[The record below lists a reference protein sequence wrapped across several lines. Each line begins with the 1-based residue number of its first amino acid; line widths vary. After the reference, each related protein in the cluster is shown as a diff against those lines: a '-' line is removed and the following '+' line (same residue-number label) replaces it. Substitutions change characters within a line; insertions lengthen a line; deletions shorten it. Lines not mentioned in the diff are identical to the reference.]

1 MRTAAKALLAALF
14 AVCVY
19 RAFTQSLVHDEAL
32 TNELYITGPLA
43 NIFNHFDA
51 NHHFLNTVLMR
62 ASAAIFGDSEW
73 ALRLPAL
80 GGAALYFTAVYRIA
94 ALAFGDGLPLLLATA
109 LLSLNPFLLDFM
121 VAARGYGLAL
131 ALLMWALALL
141 LEQFQAPAI
150 APKKLTW
157 AGAAL
162 ALSVTAN
169 LIFVLPAAAIMGLA
183 LYLLP
188 SHLPKTSG
196 PPNSA
201 ESAKNKRDRRAKP
214 APKLRLWL
222 IAPIAAT
229 ALVFFLA
236 APVENM
242 RAQQFYTGAATLR
255 ESLRSLVASYLQ
267 HSGPLRHLQGADTM
281 RDAIAFAIAPLI
293 AGAGLAVALRR
304 RDLLLLFASVPLI
317 FSGVVTVL
325 MHLVLGSPYPED
337 RTGIYF
343 APLVCLTLLGLAR
356 ALPGA
361 SVALYAAAAL
371 ATLCFL
377 GEFNTRKFLV
387 WEYDAD
393 TRTMGQYMASH
404 HGSKVVR
411 VGGSWQLAE
420 SLSYYLFRNQ
430 WDWMEI
436 ETRQPEPGYDYYALI
451 PQDAGIVQALGLR
464 EVFRGPVSGSI
475 LAIPA
480 ADSIGH

>member
-94 ALAFGDGLPLLLATA
+94 ALAFWRWVVPLAAAATA

-214 APKLRLWL
+214 APQLRLWL

-255 ESLRSLVASYLQ
+255 ESLRSLAASSLQ

-356 ALPGA
+356 SLHGCVGCAVCSRCARDALLPRRIQHPKIPGLGIRCGHA
-361 SVALYAAAAL
+361 HDGSNIWPVTTARKSSEWAA
-371 ATLCFL
+371 
-377 GEFNTRKFLV
+377 
-387 WEYDAD
+387 
-393 TRTMGQYMASH
+393 
-404 HGSKVVR
+404 
-411 VGGSWQLAE
+411 
-420 SLSYYLFRNQ
+420 
-430 WDWMEI
+430 
-436 ETRQPEPGYDYYALI
+436 PGN
-451 PQDAGIVQALGLR
+451 GLLN
-464 EVFRGPVSGSI
+464 P
-475 LAIPA
+475 
-480 ADSIGH
+480 

>member
-1 MRTAAKALLAALF
+1 MRAAAKALLAVVF
-14 AVCVY
+14 AVCIY
-19 RAFTQSLVHDEAL
+19 RAFTQSLTHDEAL
-32 TNELYITGPLA
+32 TNELYIIGPLA
-43 NIFNHFDA
+43 NIFNNFDA

-62 ASAAIFGDSEW
+62 ISAAILGDSEW

-94 ALAFGDGLPLLLATA
+94 LAVFGDGLPLLLAAA
-109 LLSLNPFLLDFM
+109 LLSLNPFVLDFM

-150 APKKLTW
+150 APKQLAW

-169 LIFVLPAAAIMGLA
+169 LIFVLPAAAVMGFA

-188 SHLPKTSG
+188 KPSEP
-196 PPNSA
+196 
-201 ESAKNKRDRRAKP
+201 EKRKRGRRQKP
-214 APKLRLWL
+214 EPKLWIWL
-222 IAPIAAT
+222 MTPIAAI
-229 ALVFFLA
+229 AVLFFLA

-242 RAQQFYTGAATLR
+242 HAQQFYTGAATLR
-255 ESLRSLVASYLQ
+255 ESLRSLAAGSLQ
-267 HSGPLRHLQGADTM
+267 HSGPLRHIRGADLF
-281 RDAIAFAIAPLI
+281 RDAVAFAIAPLI
-293 AGAGLAVALRR
+293 AAVGLAVGLWR
-304 RDLLLLFASVPLI
+304 RDLLLLFASVPLV
-317 FSGVVTVL
+317 FSGIAVLL
-325 MHLVLGSPYPED
+325 MHLVLGSLYPED

-343 APLVCLTLLGLAR
+343 APLVCLALLGLAR
-356 ALPGA
+356 ALPRA
-361 SVALYAAAAL
+361 SLALYAVAAL
-371 ATLCFL
+371 GAVYFA

-393 TRTMGQYMASH
+393 TRTMGRYMAGH
-404 HGSKVVR
+404 HGSRVVK

-436 ETRQPEPGYDYYALI
+436 ESRQPERGYNYYALI
-451 PQDAGIVQALGLR
+451 PQDAATVQALGLK

-480 ADSIGH
+480 ADSKER

>member
-1 MRTAAKALLAALF
+1 MR
-14 AVCVY
+14 
-19 RAFTQSLVHDEAL
+19 
-32 TNELYITGPLA
+32 I
-43 NIFNHFDA
+43 
-51 NHHFLNTVLMR
+51 
-62 ASAAIFGDSEW
+62 SAAIFGDSEW

-80 GGAALYFTAVYRIA
+80 GGAVLYFTAVYRIA
-94 ALAFGDGLPLLLATA
+94 LAAFGDAPPFLLAAA
-109 LLSLNPFLLDFM
+109 LLALNPFVLDFM

-141 LEQFQAPAI
+141 LEQFQAPTI
-150 APKKLTW
+150 APRKLAW

-169 LIFVLPAAAIMGLA
+169 LIFVFPAAAVMGLA

-188 SHLPKTSG
+188 KSGEPAKT
-196 PPNSA
+196 
-201 ESAKNKRDRRAKP
+201 KRDRKAKP
-214 APKLRLWL
+214 APKLWMWL
-222 IAPIAAT
+222 VTPIASIAV
-229 ALVFFLA
+229 LFFLA

-242 RAQQFYTGAATLR
+242 RSVQFYIGAATLR
-255 ESLRSLVASYLQ
+255 ESLRSLATSSLQ
-267 HSGPLRHLQGADTM
+267 HSGPLRHIQGADLA
-281 RDAIAFAIAPLI
+281 RDAVAFAIAPLL
-293 AGAGLAVALRR
+293 AAAGLAAGLWR
-304 RDLLLLFASVPLI
+304 RDLLLLFASIPLV
-317 FSGVVTVL
+317 FSGIALLL

-343 APLVCLTLLGLAR
+343 APLVCLALLGLAR
-356 ALPGA
+356 ALPRA
-361 SVALYAAAAL
+361 SLALYATAAL
-371 ATLCFL
+371 AAICFL

-436 ETRQPEPGYDYYALI
+436 ETRQPGPGYDYYALI
-451 PQDAGIVQALGLR
+451 PQDAGAVQALGLK

-475 LAIPA
+475 LAIPS
-480 ADSIGH
+480 ADSTRH